1 MVEINGFIINSANI
15 TYVEDT
21 FMVELNAYRLDIH
34 FTKKEMLSFYT
45 KELAEIQRWKNRIKD
60 NLEEK

>member
-1 MVEINGFIINSANI
+1 MVEINGFIINLATV

-34 FTKKEMLSFYT
+34 LTKKEVLSFYT
-45 KELAEIQRWKNRIKD
+45 KELAEIQRWRKRIKD
-60 NLEEK
+60 SLEKK